1 MAVEVSELL
10 TTLRLKDES
19 AAGLAAANDQLRR
32 VADQATK
39 AEAGVAGLAPA
50 VKAVDRE
57 FSNAGRSIGAINR
70 TIDGTAAAAAA
81 ANRVLAQHADA
92 VAKLRLQH
100 EREGRTAAETAE
112 ALRRLDTVR
121 DGGLAKARAAG
132 ARVEAQ
138 FIAQGVAT
146 GTATDQLGRFGS
158 VADKVQRSAESMA
171 ARFGVAGTA
180 LSALG
185 TAGTVAVAALA
196 ATGAGLYAIAQAGDQ
211 ATATL
216 GKLRAATGSLDAA
229 RDVYEALYQS
239 SQKTGIAV
247 ADAAGTFA
255 RFQIAAGEIGATRD
269 QVLKL
274 VEGLQKVAIVSGT
287 TGQEGAAAMM
297 QLGQALASGRLNGD
311 ELRSLMENMPSLA
324 QQLARELG
332 TNIGQLRK
340 MGEEGQLTAD
350 KVFPALLRATEKMS
364 AEFDKMPLTMS
375 RSFDIL
381 GEAMLD
387 FTAKLDE
394 ALGISQAIARAAK
407 AAADAVNGAR
417 AVLIPTERE
426 QVQSSIASAASQVGT
441 LRGQIALGANIQ
453 AAGIGQLASPQDR
466 TFNTDGL
473 RQQLAAAESTL
484 RGHQQRLA
492 EIEKEGQQDRFGQY
506 VSAQQKAA
514 EEAKTRAGAE
524 FAAAEAST
532 QKLVKLE
539 KDYLLDVQK
548 IDAAERTGAVSAERI
563 AAQRLAVA
571 QDYADAR
578 AKIDKEL
585 AGEEDKSAAKAAKS
599 AQTEINRRQ
608 GVIDKLGEQVAA
620 AERSVAATAQG
631 AGASQA
637 LALALAVENELR
649 AAGIP
654 AIEKRT
660 EAEQRAAEI
669 IEDQVRN
676 LDRLKVSQK
685 AADEETR
692 KALAYQERSWT
703 EIGNIGERAMDR
715 VGDAAVNAMLAGEE
729 RALNFGN
736 VLRGVAA
743 SVAADFLKL
752 SLINPLMNWALP
764 TTNGPRATLTG
775 AFGGGGLGDL
785 LGLSSLMPNGGL
797 LGSLGIS
804 GGLSG
809 LGASIFGTP
818 GIAAASFADLGGIT
832 IAGAAGTP
840 GLLGMGGTSLMGG
853 SALTLGGAFAGIGGG
868 FAAGTMLNSLLG
880 RSSAQQT
887 NGMIG
892 SGLGS
897 LAGFLIGGPLGG
909 LLGGALGGLG
919 GGLIGP
925 GESVKGY
932 GLRLQSEG
940 FVEGGAN
947 GMGDALKPVS
957 RQFYNESGAAVFQ
970 QADQVVAAVNAYLAA
985 NDLQVGGVSILGG
998 NKDGADYSWADAG
1011 SLSEAFTRLRFGA
1024 KDDSRLNTY
1033 LGGQTF
1039 DDPAKLQAAVD
1050 GFKEAAAAIDAL
1062 GAEAVPA
1069 FTASLKALN
1078 DNFDAGV
1085 EQAKKYGLAEDNL
1098 TSARAKAIAALEA
1111 QRAETLRQSDVSLNI
1126 RRLSASG
1133 QDQAAELA
1141 RQAES
1146 ARQELAS
1153 VAAAFEALA
1162 ISAEDKAAR
1171 LVALE
1176 EVQAAERADIIARY
1190 GEAAAQALRQ
1200 AGGSIRAYLDGLLTG
1215 TTAGAS
1221 PTDRLAAAQTVF
1233 DRDRTL
1239 ALGGDRDALGRI
1251 TQAADAL
1258 LAAGRDVYASGA
1270 GYQDLRAGV
1279 TGSLSSLPV
1288 VAGYDAMMAGSLTAI
1303 QEAIQ
1308 NGTLN
1313 TSTTILPG
1321 GNVVQLAG
1329 GLQLGGVEAALAA
1342 IETEIAAGRGMMSAN
1357 LGAANAHLYFA
1368 NEIGVGQ
1375 HVRIVAAHATLV
1387 ALHSTQVAMHESI
1400 VALHATGAA
1409 AHATAVQ
1416 MEGALYALGGIQMQ
1430 GVTATA
1436 TAAQIAVDVGAALG
1450 RHLAASNGL
1459 LSALAPRIDLAAN
1472 DNRGG
1477 LAALATIAV
1486 DASAASALSFAA
1498 MNTILANADI
1508 NTTASL
1514 AAANTI
1520 AASNATAIVAALNAG
1535 NAIAADGNTRL
1546 ASINSYASFIDN
1558 TGKALSNYSIEQ
1570 IKLLRDLLAALAKL
1584 DASVREVGAAQ
1595 IRAENDNT
1603 GDVVEAVRGIIRP
1616 LERAIAAQ

>member
-1 MAVEVSELL
+1 LDQEGGMAVEVSELL

-50 VKAVDRE
+50 VKTVDRE

-138 FIAQGVAT
+138 FIAQGAAT

-158 VADKVQRSAESMA
+158 VADQVQRSAESMA
-171 ARFGVAGTA
+171 ARFGVAGSA

-185 TAGTVAVAALA
+185 AAGTVAVAALA
-196 ATGAGLYAIAQAGDQ
+196 AIGAGLYAVAQAGDQ

-239 SQKTGIAV
+239 SQKTGVAV
-247 ADAAGTFA
+247 ADAAGTFQ

-340 MGEEGQLTAD
+340 MGEEGTLTAD

-381 GEAMLD
+381 GAAMLN
-387 FTAKLDE
+387 FTAKLGE

-407 AAADAVNGAR
+407 AAADAVNNAR
-417 AVLIPTERE
+417 RAYMPTERE
-426 QVQSSIASAASQVGT
+426 AALDQVGAAQAT
-441 LRGQIALGANIQ
+441 VARLRGDIPSDEKID
-453 AAGIGQLASPQDR
+453 ASYSREVDR
-466 TFNTDGL
+466 ARL
-473 RQQLAAAESTL
+473 RQQRETRLAHLRQAESDL
-484 RGHQQRLA
+484 RSANDRLA
-492 EIEKEGQQDRFGQY
+492 EIDKEGDRDRFGQY
-506 VSAQQKAA
+506 VAAQTKKA
-514 EEAKTRAGAE
+514 EEAKTRAAAE

-532 QKLVKLE
+532 QRLIKLE

-599 AQTEINRRQ
+599 AQTEVNRRQ
-608 GVIDKLGEQVAA
+608 AVIDKLGEQVAA
-620 AERSVAATAQG
+620 AERSIAATAG
-631 AGASQA
+631 GESASHA
-637 LALALAVENELR
+637 LALALEVENKLR
-649 AAGIP
+649 EAGIP

-660 EAEQRAAEI
+660 DAEQRAAEI

-785 LGLSSLMPNGGL
+785 LGLSALMPSGGLGGMMASANSYLFGSTVGPLGEVTSGL
-797 LGSLGIS
+797 LGAGGSMSLGA
-804 GGLSG
+804 
-809 LGASIFGTP
+809 LGAGFGS
-818 GIAAASFADLGGIT
+818 GMLVNSMMGGNQLGGT
-832 IAGAAGTP
+832 
-840 GLLGMGGTSLMGG
+840 
-853 SALTLGGAFAGIGGG
+853 
-868 FAAGTMLNSLLG
+868 
-880 RSSAQQT
+880 
-887 NGMIG
+887 IG
-892 SGLGS
+892 SGVGS
-897 LAGFLIGGPLGG
+897 LAGMALGSLVGMPFLGA
-909 LLGGALGGLG
+909 LLGGAAGGGL

-925 GESVKGY
+925 GESVKGWSY
-932 GLRLQSEG
+932 ALRGDGEGLGAGVGGQIKMTDVFYNDSGKAQFDAASQSIAQINAFLTAQG
-940 FVEGGAN
+940 LTVQGARAVAGNKNGPDDSWGGAASF
-947 GMGDALKPVS
+947 GEALG
-957 RQFYNESGAAVFQ
+957 E
-970 QADQVVAAVNAYLAA
+970 
-985 NDLQVGGVSILGG
+985 
-998 NKDGADYSWADAG
+998 
-1011 SLSEAFTRLRFGA
+1011 LRFGSS
-1024 KDDSRLNTY
+1024 KDARLDTY
-1033 LGGQTF
+1033 LTGKSF
-1039 DDPAKLQAAVD
+1039 ADPAKLAEAVE
-1050 GFKEAAAAIDAL
+1050 GFNAAAAAIDAL

-1111 QRAETLRQSDVSLNI
+1111 QRTETLRQSDVSLNI

-1141 RQAES
+1141 RQAEA

-1200 AGGSIRAYLDGLLTG
+1200 AGGSIRAYLDSLLTG

-1303 QEAIQ
+1303 QEAIE

-1342 IETEIAAGRGMMSAN
+1342 IHASLYSISTVTHATLHAINAATVGLHATT
-1357 LGAANAHLYFA
+1357 
-1368 NEIGVGQ
+1368 IQGVGVAGMIFDSLFASRQ
-1375 HVRIVAAHATLV
+1375 VAVAAH
-1387 ALHSTQVAMHESI
+1387 E
-1400 VALHATGAA
+1400 
-1409 AHATAVQ
+1409 TAVRQ
-1416 MEGALYALGGIQMQ
+1416 EAAFYALGAFAAATNDNIGAGHRIAADASLAN
-1430 GVTATA
+1430 VTVGNFGNARLAEIRTD
-1436 TAAQIAVDVGAALG
+1436 TFAAASRLSIANNT
-1450 RHLAASNGL
+1450 LAAANNYHIANGQ
-1459 LSALAPRIDLAAN
+1459 RIDAAN
-1472 DNRGG
+1472 KIAADAAIASAAG
-1477 LAALATIAV
+1477 LGALATIGV
-1486 DASAASALSFAA
+1486 DASAASTLSFAA
-1498 MNTILANADI
+1498 MNTILANADV

-1616 LERAIAAQ
+1616 LERAIAQ